1 MAILRTQPFREED
14 YPTPPSKTNI
24 EYLSMVLTHWL
35 NSDNRKE
42 QLLGEDYYLGK
53 HDILNKQRVVIGEGG
68 ELQEVENLPNNCIV
82 DNVYAKLV
90 NQKTNFVLG
99 KPLTIATDNDE
110 YLEALTKWF
119 GRKIRRKLRMLGQDA
134 INGGIAYLYPYYNN
148 HGELDIQVFPAY
160 EVCPI
165 WLDKAHTELGM
176 ALRYYIEERFNDEG
190 SLIEIQHV
198 DLYTTN
204 GVMHFI
210 RNGEGGELTP
220 DRKNEYESYITVGD
234 RGYNWER
241 LPIIP
246 FKYNADEI
254 PLIRRVK
261 GIQDAFNEVLSK
273 TKDNTDEDPRT
284 SILVLKNYDGT
295 NLAEFRQNLATYG
308 VVKVTTVDGVQGG
321 IDVLKVD
328 QDATMYEAQVQQLK
342 KSLIENGYGFD
353 AKEERLDGDPNEM
366 NISSAYV
373 DIDLDANAM
382 EMEFQAG
389 FDELIW
395 FIDQYLKDKTGNDW
409 SDTPCDLIFSRDIF
423 INEDAK
429 IDSVVK
435 SQGVISQRTNLSRHP
450 WVTNLDKELKQLE
463 EDKKAELE
471 EMEANFR
478 VQNIVKNQSNAE
490 KGGGSQ

>member
-24 EYLSMVLTHWL
+24 NYLAMILTHWL

-42 QLLGEDYYLGK
+42 QLMGEDYYLGK
-53 HDILNKQRVVIGEGG
+53 HDILEKKREVIGEGG
-68 ELQEVENLPNNCIV
+68 TLTEVENLPNNTII

-119 GRKIRRKLRMLGQDA
+119 GRKIRRKLRMLGQEA
-134 INGGIAYLYPYYNN
+134 IIGGIAYLYPYYNN
-148 HGELDIQVFPAY
+148 RGELDIQVFPAS
-160 EVCPI
+160 EICPV
-165 WLDKAHTELGM
+165 WLDKAHTELGL
-176 ALRYYIEERFNDEG
+176 ALRYYIEERFDDDGTLME
-190 SLIEIQHV
+190 IEHV
-198 DLYTTN
+198 DLYSTN

-210 RNGEGGELTP
+210 REGGSLVP
-220 DRKNEYESYITVGD
+220 DKRNEYESYITVDGV
-234 RGYNWER
+234 GYNWER

-389 FDELIW
+389 FDDLIW
-395 FIDQYLKDKTGNDW
+395 FVDQYLKDKTGNDW
-409 SDTPCDLIFSRDIF
+409 TDTHVDLIFSRDIF

-435 SQGVISQRTNLSRHP
+435 SQGVISERTNLSRHP

-463 EDKKAELE
+463 EDRQKELD
-471 EMEANFR
+471 EMEANFK
-478 VQNIVKNQSNAE
+478 VQNMVKNQS
-490 KGGGSQ
+490 KGGDEP

>member
-1 MAILRTQPFREED
+1 MILKPEPFKEEN
-14 YPTPPSKTNI
+14 YPRKPDGEISI
-24 EYLSMVLTHWL
+24 HYLEMVLTHWL

-42 QLLGEDYYLGK
+42 QILGEEYFLGK
-53 HDILNKQRVVIGEGG
+53 HDILNKKRQVIGEDGS
-68 ELQEVENLPNNCIV
+68 LTEVKNLPNNQIV

-99 KPLTIATDNDE
+99 KPLTIATDNDK
-110 YLEALTKWF
+110 YLEELTKYF
-119 GRKIRRKLRMLGQDA
+119 NRKMRRKLRMLGQQS
-134 INGGIAYLYPYYNN
+134 IIGGIAYVYPYYNRN
-148 HGELDIQVFPAY
+148 GVLDIQLFPAW
-160 EVCPI
+160 EICPI
-165 WLDKAHTELGM
+165 WLDKAHTELGG
-176 ALRYYIEERFNDEG
+176 ALRYYEEERFQKDGKLQKLE
-190 SLIEIQHV
+190 HV
-198 DLYTTN
+198 DFYTEN
-204 GVMHFI
+204 GVMHFL
-210 RNGEGGELTP
+210 RNGGSLIPEPEPYEAYIRIGE
-220 DRKNEYESYITVGD
+220 KS
-234 RGYNWER
+234 YNWKR

-246 FKYNADEI
+246 FKYNSDEI

-261 GIQDAFNEVLSK
+261 SIQDAFNEALS
-273 TKDNTDEDPRT
+273 TFKDNSDEDPRT

-295 NLAEFRQNLATYG
+295 NLAEFRKNLATYG

-321 IDVLKVD
+321 LDVLNVEL
-328 QDATMYEAQVQQLK
+328 DATTYEAQIQQLK

-382 EMEFQAG
+382 ETEFQAG
-389 FDELIW
+389 FEDLIW
-395 FIDQYLKDKTGNDW
+395 FIDQYLMGKTGVDYTNVNV
-409 SDTPCDLIFSRDIF
+409 DLIFSRDIF

-450 WVTNLDKELKQLE
+450 WVTNLDKELQQLE

-471 EMEANFR
+471 EMEANFKI
-478 VQNIVKNQSNAE
+478 QNKVKDGD
-490 KGGGSQ
+490 KP

>member
-1 MAILRTQPFREED
+1 MAILRTEPFKEEN
-14 YPTPPSKTNI
+14 YPTPPSKTNLG
-24 EYLSMVLTHWL
+24 YLSMVLRHWL
-35 NSDNRKE
+35 NSDNRDE
-42 QLLGEDYYLGK
+42 QLEGEEYYLGN
-53 HDILNKQRVVIGEGG
+53 HDILKKVRQVIGEGG
-68 ELQEVENLPNNCIV
+68 KLTEVENLPNNCIV

-99 KPLTIATDNDE
+99 KPLTIATEDDK

-119 GRKIRRKLRMLGQDA
+119 SRKIRRKLRMLGQEA
-134 INGGIAYLYPYYNN
+134 IIGGIAYLYPYYNKR
-148 HGELDIQVFPAY
+148 GELDIQVFPAT
-160 EVCPI
+160 EICPI
-165 WLDKAHTELGM
+165 WLDKAHTELGL
-176 ALRYYIEERFNDEG
+176 ALRYYIEERFKEDGTLME
-190 SLIEIQHV
+190 IEHV
-198 DLYTTN
+198 DLYSTN

-210 RNGEGGELTP
+210 REGEELKP
-220 DRKNEYESYITVGD
+220 EPKNEYEAYITIGEKQ
-234 RGYNWER
+234 YNWER

-261 GIQDAFNEVLSK
+261 TIQDAFNEVLSNN
-273 TKDNTDEDPRT
+273 KDNTDEDPRT
-284 SILVLKNYDGT
+284 SVLVLKNYDGT

-321 IDVLKVD
+321 IDVLNVE
-328 QDATMYEAQVQQLK
+328 QNPMMYEAQVKQLK

-382 EMEFQAG
+382 ETEFQAG

-395 FIDQYLKDKTGNDW
+395 FVDQYLKDKTGNDW
-409 SDTPCDLIFSRDIF
+409 TDTDVDLIFSRDIF

-435 SQGVISQRTNLSRHP
+435 SQGVISERTNLSRHP
-450 WVTNLDKELKQLE
+450 WVTNLNKELQQLE
-463 EDKKAELE
+463 EDRKKELD

-478 VQNIVKNQSNAE
+478 VQNMVKKQSKDGENA
-490 KGGGSQ
+490 